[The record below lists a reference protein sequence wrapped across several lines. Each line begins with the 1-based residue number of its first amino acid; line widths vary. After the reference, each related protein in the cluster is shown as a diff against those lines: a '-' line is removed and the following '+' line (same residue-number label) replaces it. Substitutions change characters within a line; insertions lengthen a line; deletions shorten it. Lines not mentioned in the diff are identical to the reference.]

1 MAQWYHG
8 EDEYL
13 VKANPTA
20 AEVYMD
26 SKAVNGDFGSPA
38 FDAGSGGDHTT
49 EDMEVKMAHRFRVKF
64 GVFKHIGHHVK
75 TITKPNVTFA
85 EVEVPKLNS
94 KVYFAGR
101 KTQDATTI
109 ELDDSLDNAVTKGVQ
124 TQLQKQANFDN
135 NFHARNSAAYFF
147 NVTAEELAGDGTAL
161 MAWYYNKCVVMTCD
175 FGTLDYADDA
185 GLSTVNLSVRYSN
198 FTTWMHTF
206 VYDEAK
212 PTEADGTNAKSSAPG
227 QWNTNRGAGGGVTGK
242 GSAA

>member
-101 KTQDATTI
+101 KTQDSATI

-175 FGTLDYADDA
+175 FGTLDYSDDA
-185 GLSTVNLSVRYSN
+185 GLSSVSMGMRYAN